1 MELTNYFSFQIF
13 FIFLRECLEI
23 AIIIS
28 ILLTIVKQSIFPP
41 ESNYHGVTVKS
52 AVPTTL
58 EEEELEYS
66 LQGNALSSSA
76 TPGTY
81 SDQES
86 TEQTIDREH
95 LYKKLKVQI
104 FAGGALGLLCCMI
117 IGTIFITI
125 FYMVGTDLWSKS
137 EHYYEAFM
145 SILASLVISIMGIFF
160 LQIGKLKEKFR
171 LKLARAIYKTEQNK
185 KQSLFDSA
193 NSLKYTEK
201 YSLFLLPFITALREG
216 LEAVVFLGGVGIDS
230 PLSSIPLSLLA
241 AATISYFFGR
251 VFYTSSTSFSLKICL
266 IVATCLLYIIS
277 SGLFSKGFWQF
288 DVQKFVDR
296 CDGQD
301 MTEMGNGPG
310 SYDIMD
316 SVWHVNCCN
325 GERDGFWMVAS
336 AILGWTN
343 SATYKSVISYNVY
356 WLGIIAVF
364 NAMKIIDKYGYI
376 PGVPIFLQRKAINK
390 KIAFLKQ
397 RLEDHQQQQQQQQ
410 QQILGPVQEHL
421 SSFENR

>member
-41 ESNYHGVTVKS
+41 ESNDHGVTVKS